1 MSWLS
6 VTIVALV
13 SILILVVASYVWMK
27 IDAVIE
33 RRRYMVGP
41 FKTLGMGSL
50 GTVGRLVTKPVF
62 KVYVWWHK
70 L

>member
-50 GTVGRLVTKPVF
+50 STAGRLVTKPVF